1 VTQPMSQALAQELT
15 LQCLDPAGRSLELA
29 ASLGYDPRDP
39 YAVWFTFRAPDGDV
53 RWAISRDTLLL
64 GLTEPAGLG
73 DVQVLPGVDA
83 GRAVVLLEFHSPA
96 GRLVAL
102 APTQTMHRFLV
113 RTFAAVPAGTERVH
127 LDLDG
132 LVDDL
137 LGRSEPQ

>member
-1 VTQPMSQALAQELT
+1 MTQPMSQALAQELT

-53 RWAISRDTLLL
+53 RWAIARDTLLL

-73 DVQVLPGVDA
+73 DVQVLPGIDD
-83 GRAVVLLEFHSPA
+83 GRAVVLLEFRSPA
-96 GRLVAL
+96 GRLVAWH
-102 APTQTMHRFLV
+102 PPRPCTGFLV
-113 RTFAAVPAGTERVH
+113 RTLAAVPAGTERVH

-132 LVDDL
+132 LVDAL
-137 LGRSEPQ
+137 LGRSESQ

>member
-1 VTQPMSQALAQELT
+1 MTQPMSKALAQELT
-15 LQCLDPAGRSLELA
+15 LQCLDRTGRSLELA

-73 DVQVLPGVDA
+73 DVQILPGVDD
-83 GRAVVLLEFHSPA
+83 GRAVVVVEFRSPA

-102 APTQTMHRFLV
+102 APTQTVHRFLV
-113 RTFAAVPAGTERVH
+113 RTLAVVPAGTERVH
-127 LDLDG
+127 LDLDA
-132 LVDDL
+132 LVDAL
-137 LGRSEPQ
+137 LGRSESQ